1 MRISDWSSDVCS
13 SDLGKIT
20 ALVEAR
26 LALLA
31 PNRESLRRAI
41 AILALPRHVIRA
53 GKLGW
58 RAADVMWRAAGDK
71 ATDYNHYTKRAML
84 GGISTAPITVFLA
97 DDSHGWAEPPPLLP
111 RRIHGIMPVEKAQA
125 ALLTRPAK

>member
-1 MRISDWSSDVCS
+1 MLAAVPPERLATMNIR
-13 SDLGKIT
+13 GKIT

-71 ATDYNHYTKRAML
+71 ATDYNHSTKRAML
-84 GGISTAPITVFLA
+84 GGIRSEERRVGKECVSTCSSRWSPY
-97 DDSHGWAEPPPLLP
+97 H
-111 RRIHGIMPVEKAQA
+111 
-125 ALLTRPAK
+125 